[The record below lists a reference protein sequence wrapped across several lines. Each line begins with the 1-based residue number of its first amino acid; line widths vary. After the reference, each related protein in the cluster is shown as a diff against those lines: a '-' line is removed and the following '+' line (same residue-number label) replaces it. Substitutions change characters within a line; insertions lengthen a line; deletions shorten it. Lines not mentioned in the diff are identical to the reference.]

1 MAAFGNQRPFQFGAW
16 RVDPARG
23 ALVGDSGQEARLE
36 PKLMDLLVLFAGS
49 GGRVLSKDEI
59 VEAAWGGRAIG
70 DDTLAAAVSRLRRTL
85 GETRERRYIETVPKR
100 GYRTVIEE
108 AAAAPEPSGPAA
120 AALARG
126 PAEAAALVAQGRRA
140 LGSPLPQNLA
150 QALLYFEAAVRNAPA
165 YAPAHQGLAD
175 ALIARHFAGG
185 EPAAAAA
192 KAAAHAAVGLDER
205 SPGAWS
211 TLGMALLLADRE
223 FAAADAA
230 LQRAIALGPGQP
242 TPHRQRAFAFATVGR
257 FVEAEREAR
266 RAVELAPA
274 SLEARGELLQLL
286 ITARRYRHAAAEA
299 SAVIAVAPAASEAW
313 YAKGWALALA
323 GDAEAGLEAQ
333 LRGFE
338 LWGAEPER
346 LDGLRAA
353 FRAGGL
359 PAAARAAADVFTQQ
373 QVLLP
378 RRLMDVAML
387 RALGGQ
393 PDAAFEALERAL
405 AKDDYLL
412 LLFPWL
418 PYFDTLKPDPRYAP
432 FVNRLRLVR

>member
-23 ALVGDSGQEARLE
+23 ALVGASGEEARLE
-36 PKLMDLLVLFAGS
+36 PKLMDLLLLFAGS

-85 GETRERRYIETVPKR
+85 GETRQRRYIETVPKR
-100 GYRTVIEE
+100 GYRAVIEE
-108 AAAAPEPSGPAA
+108 AAAAPEPAA
-120 AALARG
+120 AVLAGG

-150 QALLYFEAAVRNAPA
+150 QALLYFEAAVRKAPA
-165 YAPAHQGLAD
+165 SPAHQGLAD

-185 EPAAAAA
+185 EPAPAAA
-192 KAAAHAAVGLDER
+192 KAAAHAAVGLDAS

-223 FAAADAA
+223 FAAADTA
-230 LQRAIALGPGQP
+230 LQRAIALAPACRS
-242 TPHRQRAFAFATVGR
+242 PHRRGRSPSPPSAASSRPSARRGAPSGWRRPAGGVGR
-257 FVEAEREAR
+257 AA
-266 RAVELAPA
+266 AM
-274 SLEARGELLQLL
+274 LL
-286 ITARRYRHAAAEA
+286 TARRYRHAAAEA
-299 SAVIAVAPAASEAW
+299 SAVIAFAPAASDAW

-338 LWGAEPER
+338 LSGAEPER
-346 LDGLRAA
+346 LDSLRAA

-387 RALGGQ
+387 RTLGGQ

-418 PYFDTLKPDPRYAP
+418 PYFDALKADPRYAP
-432 FVNRLRLVR
+432 FVKRLRLVR

>member
-1 MAAFGNQRPFQFGAW
+1 MAAAGNQRPFQFGAW

-23 ALVGDSGQEARLE
+23 VLLSDAGEAARLE
-36 PKLMDLLVLFAGS
+36 PQLMDLLVLFAGS

-85 GETRERRYIETVPKR
+85 GETRKRRYIETVPKR
-100 GYRTVIEE
+100 GYRAVPD
-108 AAAAPEPSGPAA
+108 APTIATASAVE
-120 AALARG
+120 G

-140 LGSPLPQNLA
+140 LASPLPQNLA
-150 QALLYFEAAVRNAPA
+150 QALLYFEAAVRASPA
-165 YAPAHQGLAD
+165 YAAAHQGLAD

-185 EPAAAAA
+185 EPAQATA
-192 KAAAHAAVGLDER
+192 KAAAHAAVGLDATFA
-205 SPGAWS
+205 GGWS
-211 TLGMALLLADRE
+211 TLGIALLLADRD

-230 LQRAIALGPGQP
+230 LQRAIALDPGLP

-266 RAVELAPA
+266 RAVDLAPA
-274 SLEARGELLQLL
+274 SLEARGELLQHLL
-286 ITARRYRHAAAEA
+286 TARRYQHAAAEA
-299 SAVIAVAPAASEAW
+299 SAVLKLAPAASEAW

-323 GDAEAGLEAQ
+323 GAAAEGLEA
-333 LRGFE
+333 LLKGFE
-338 LWGAEPER
+338 LWGAEAER
-346 LDGLRAA
+346 LEGLRGA
-353 FRAGGL
+353 FRAGGFE
-359 PAAARAAADVFTQQ
+359 AVARAGADIFMQQ

-378 RRLMDVAML
+378 RRLTDVAML
-387 RALGGQ
+387 RAMGGQ
-393 PDAAFEALERAL
+393 PDAAFEALERAR

-418 PYFDTLKPDPRYAP
+418 PYFDALKPDPRYAP
-432 FVNRLRLVR
+432 FVASLRLVR

>member
-1 MAAFGNQRPFQFGAW
+1 MAAVGDQRPFWFGAW

-23 ALVGDSGQEARLE
+23 ALTSDAGEVARLE
-36 PKLMDLLVLFAGS
+36 PRLMDLLVLFAGS

-59 VEAAWGGRAIG
+59 VEAVWEGRAIG
-70 DDTLAAAVSRLRRTL
+70 DDTLAAAISRLRRTL
-85 GETRERRYIETVPKR
+85 GETRERRYIETSPKR
-100 GYRTVIEE
+100 GYRAVPDTP
-108 AAAAPEPSGPAA
+108 AAAPSRAA
-120 AALARG
+120 TAGDG
-126 PAEAAALVAQGRRA
+126 PAEAETLVAQGRRA
-140 LGSPLPQNLA
+140 LASPLPQNLA
-150 QALLYFEAAVRNAPA
+150 QALLYFEDAVRQAPS

-175 ALIARHFAGG
+175 ALIARHLAGG
-185 EPAAAAA
+185 EPAHAAA
-192 KAAAHAAVGLDER
+192 KAAAHAAVGLDGA
-205 SPGAWS
+205 SAGAWS
-211 TLGMALLLADRE
+211 TLGMALLLADRD

-230 LQRAIALGPGQP
+230 LQRAVAVGPGLP

-274 SLEARGELLQLL
+274 SLEPRGDLLQLL
-286 ITARRYRHAAAEA
+286 LTARRYRHAAAEA
-299 SAVIAVAPAASEAW
+299 AAVIAIAPAASEAW

-323 GDAEAGLEAQ
+323 GDEEAGLEA
-333 LRGFE
+333 LLKGFE

-346 LDGLRAA
+346 LESLRGA

-359 PAAARAAADVFTQQ
+359 AAAARAAADIFTQQ

-378 RRLMDVAML
+378 RRLTDVAML
-387 RALGGQ
+387 RTLGGQ
-393 PDAAFEALERAL
+393 RDAAFEALERAL

-418 PYFDTLKPDPRYAP
+418 PYFDALKPDPRYAP
-432 FVNRLRLVR
+432 FVKRLRLVR